1 MAFDVVKTASEVTM
15 MSDCNL
21 VMEVLV
27 LSSLDSSPP
36 LYS

>member
-1 MAFDVVKTASEVTM
+1 MALDVVKTASEETM
-15 MSDCNL
+15 MSDCSL